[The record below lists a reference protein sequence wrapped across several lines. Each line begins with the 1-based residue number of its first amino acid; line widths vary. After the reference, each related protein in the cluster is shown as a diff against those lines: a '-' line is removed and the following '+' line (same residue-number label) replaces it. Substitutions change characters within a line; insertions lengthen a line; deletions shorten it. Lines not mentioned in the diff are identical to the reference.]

1 MAKKPERK
9 QGESTS
15 AYRARVSKWEA
26 KQAGRAITGAV
37 RSTANFLMSKPKAGE
52 DKNMNLTAWRKNKSK
67 GVSSITGKKEDPKK
81 TTPTRKEGQR
91 ATLNGK
97 PVIWK
102 KGKWVPAPSRTW
114 SKPEGAKGGGKPS
127 EGDRSTW
134 SNKKDEKPTS
144 PEKTTS
150 SGSSSSS
157 SGSSSSSS
165 SSSSRSSSSSTPP
178 RRRTPTTRGQG
189 PVKEGKTYGR
199 LLRQEKTRRENE
211 RVKGET
217 KEQLKAQ
224 GMSDRMAKALSGI
237 KKWKG

>member
-9 QGESTS
+9 EGESTRE
-15 AYRARVSKWEA
+15 YRARVSRWEA
-26 KQAGRAITGAV
+26 KQAGRAVTGAV
-37 RSTANFLMSKPKAGE
+37 RSTAKFLMSKPKAGK
-52 DKNMNLTAWRKNKSK
+52 DKNMNLTAWRENKSK
-67 GVSSITGKKEDPKK
+67 GVDNITGKKTPEKK
-81 TTPTRKEGQR
+81 PPTRKEGQR

-237 KKWKG
+237 KKWKE